1 MRYPTILKKPIA
13 VFLSYILLAPMT
25 PLAQAGS
32 LSSDAVLGAVIG
44 SAAGAAIG
52 STAGDRNGAAIGGA
66 VGTSISTRPVYRE
79 PRYVQERVV
88 YMPPP
93 GWRHRHR
100 HGGEYVYYARPY
112 YPDRYDE
119 RYYRRYYDD

>member
-1 MRYPTILKKPIA
+1 MLKSSI
-13 VFLSYILLAPMT
+13 VILLSSFLLP
-25 PLAQAGS
+25 PLAHASS
-32 LSSDAVLGAVIG
+32 LTSDAVLGAVIG

-52 STAGDRNGAAIGGA
+52 SSTGNRNGAIIGAAIGGA
-66 VGTSISTRPVYRE
+66 VGTSISTRPVYNE
-79 PRYVQERVV
+79 PRYVKERVV

-112 YPDRYDE
+112 YPDRYED
-119 RYYRRYYDD
+119 RYYRRSYED